1 MREITTGA
9 PVRSLQTML
18 RQISELDTSI
28 PAVVPDG
35 IYGRDTLAAVSAFQR
50 TRGLPVTGVAD
61 LTTWEAIVEAYFEAQ
76 AEILP
81 PEPLYLLLD
90 RQQVIEPN
98 DQNLHIWVVQGV
110 LAALAEIFENIPEIV
125 HTGKNDEETQAAIS
139 FIQAASGLPVTG
151 ILDRTT
157 WKTIARLYSSVRNG
171 IIDTTE
177 FTPSDPSTNIG

>member
-98 DQNLHIWVVQGV
+98 DQNLHI
-110 LAALAEIFENIPEIV
+110 
-125 HTGKNDEETQAAIS
+125 
-139 FIQAASGLPVTG
+139 
-151 ILDRTT
+151 
-157 WKTIARLYSSVRNG
+157 
-171 IIDTTE
+171 
-177 FTPSDPSTNIG
+177 